1 MEVLKLD
8 SSEKSKILR
17 EKTKRVEVFNKEL
30 KDLINQMKKILT
42 KYNGLGLAANQ
53 IGVDLSVFI
62 AKPKDKFYVFIN
74 PELIETKKEA
84 IKEEGCL
91 SIDNVWG
98 LVKRFEEVKIK
109 FQNTEGKIKTLKA
122 KGLLA
127 HIIQHEIDH
136 LNGVLFID
144 KAIEIYKIE
153 NNGKEA

>member
-1 MEVLKLD
+1 MEILKLD
-8 SSEKSKILR
+8 DSEKSNILR
-17 EKTKRVEVFNKEL
+17 KKTKKVEVFDRNL
-30 KDLINQMKKILT
+30 KNLINQMKKILT
-42 KYNGLGLAANQ
+42 KYKGLGLAANQ
-53 IGVDLSVFI
+53 IGVNLSLFI

-74 PELIETKKEA
+74 PELIEGKNET

-109 FQNTEGKIKTLKA
+109 FQNAEGKTKTLKA

-136 LNGVLFID
+136 LNGILFID